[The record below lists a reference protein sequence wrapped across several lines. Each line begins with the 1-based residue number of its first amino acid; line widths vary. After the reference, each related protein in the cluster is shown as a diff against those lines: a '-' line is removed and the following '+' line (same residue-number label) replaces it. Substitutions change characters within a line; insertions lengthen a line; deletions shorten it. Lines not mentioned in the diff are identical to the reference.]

1 MSQNKEILLEI
12 KDLKTYFR
20 TSQGE
25 IRAVDGINLT
35 LSRGETLGIIGESG
49 CGKTVTSLSIM
60 RLIKPPSGRIAGG
73 QVIFQGKNLLDLPE
87 QAMQKVRGN
96 NIGMIFQEPMTSLN
110 PVFRIGEQIMETL
123 ITHRMLSR
131 AEARERTL
139 DIMSKVGI
147 PSPQIRIDEYP
158 HQMSGG
164 MKQRAMIGMAIACN
178 PQVLIAD
185 EPTTALDVTMQAQII
200 NLLYQLQ
207 QEMGMSILL
216 ITHDLGVIAEMAHQV
231 VVMYAS
237 RVVEQAT
244 VEELFG
250 QPLHPYTIGLFHS
263 LPRLGGRGRRLEAIQ
278 GQVPNPLNFPPG
290 CKFWPRCSLADQR
303 CRQEEP
309 DLVQVDSNRWVA
321 CWRVSKAGGDKI
333 KGRPCSSSRDDGKKG
348 KVIISLKDDSQGQQK
363 DGQLALVGNERLDD
377 RGSALIGSGPSSP
390 ARSFEK
396 IIEVRNLRKFFPIRR
411 GFWRR
416 TKAVVKAV
424 DGLSL
429 SINHGQTLGLVGE
442 SGCGKTTVGRLILR
456 LMEPTSGDVLFK
468 GTSLYSLKGEALR
481 KIRQK
486 MQIIFQ
492 DPYSSLNPRLTVGN
506 IVGEALTAHG
516 IARGRE
522 RRALVENLFAKVG
535 LSPSYIN
542 RYPHEF
548 SGGQRQRIGIARALA
563 LSPEFIVCDE
573 AVSALDVSIQA
584 QIINLLQ
591 KLQEEMN
598 LSYLFIAHNLA
609 VVEHISH
616 KIAIMYLGQIVEQ
629 MPADKLVK
637 IAAHP
642 YTLALLSSNPVSDP
656 SLRGRQPP
664 LSGDVPSPINLPPGC
679 RFYPRCP
686 RAEKRCREEN
696 PELLEREKDHW
707 VRCWLC

>member
-1 MSQNKEILLEI
+1 MSQHKETFLEI

-20 TSQGE
+20 TSLGDVK
-25 IRAVDGINLT
+25 AVDGISLT

-60 RLIKPPSGRIAGG
+60 RLIKPPGGRIAGG
-73 QVIFQGKNLLDLPE
+73 QVIFRGDDLLDLPE
-87 QAMQKVRGN
+87 QAMQKIRGN

-110 PVFRIGEQIMETL
+110 PVFRIGDQIMETL
-123 ITHRMLSR
+123 ITHRNYSQ
-131 AEARERTL
+131 AEAREHAL
-139 DIMSKVGI
+139 ELLSKVGI
-147 PSPQIRIDEYP
+147 PSPHIRIDEYP

-216 ITHDLGVIAEMAHQV
+216 ITHDLGIIAEMAHQV

-237 RVVEQAT
+237 KVVEKAD
-244 VEELFG
+244 VEELFR
-250 QPLHPYTIGLFHS
+250 QPLHPYTLGLFHS
-263 LPRLGGRGRRLEAIQ
+263 LPRLGGKGRILEAIQ
-278 GQVPNPLNFPPG
+278 GQVPNPLNFPSG
-290 CKFWPRCSLADQR
+290 CKFWPRCSFADQR
-303 CRQEEP
+303 CREEEP
-309 DLVQVDSNRWVA
+309 ALEQADTQRWVA
-321 CWRVSKAGGDKI
+321 CWRVNGSGSGQ
-333 KGRPCSSSRDDGKKG
+333 PKG
-348 KVIISLKDDSQGQQK
+348 KSPLPNGKGKTPVSSPVQVQDRQK
-363 DGQLALVGNERLDD
+363 PVPERGHAD
-377 RGSALIGSGPSSP
+377 APSSE
-390 ARSFEK
+390 SILK
-396 IIEVRNLRKFFPIRR
+396 VKDLRKYFPVRQGLWSKTR
-411 GFWRR
+411 AF
-416 TKAVVKAV
+416 VKAV
-424 DGLSL
+424 DGLSFT
-429 SINHGQTLGLVGE
+429 INHGETLGLVGE
-442 SGCGKTTVGRLILR
+442 SGCGKTTAGRVILR
-456 LMEPTSGDVLFK
+456 LMEPTSGEVVFK
-468 GTSLYSLKGEALR
+468 GTPLYSIKGEPLR
-481 KIRQK
+481 KLRQK

-516 IARGRE
+516 LASGTE
-522 RRALVENLFAKVG
+522 RKAIVENLFSRVG
-535 LSPSYIN
+535 LSPSYLN

-548 SGGQRQRIGIARALA
+548 SGGQRQRVGIARALA
-563 LSPEFIVCDE
+563 LNPEFIVCDE

-591 KLQEEMN
+591 QLQEELH

-629 MPADKLVK
+629 LPAHELVK
-637 IAAHP
+637 NAAHP
-642 YTLALLSSNPVSDP
+642 YTHALLSSNPVTDP
-656 SLRGRQPP
+656 SQRGRQAP
-664 LSGDVPSPINLPPGC
+664 LTGDVPSPINLPPGC

-686 RAEKRCREEN
+686 RAQKQCQEGN
-696 PELLEREKDHW
+696 PELLEKEKDHW